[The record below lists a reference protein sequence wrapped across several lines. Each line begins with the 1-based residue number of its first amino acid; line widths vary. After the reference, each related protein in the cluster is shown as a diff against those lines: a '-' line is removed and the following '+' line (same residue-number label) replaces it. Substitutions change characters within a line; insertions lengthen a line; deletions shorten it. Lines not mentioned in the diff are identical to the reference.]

1 LYKKKKFMSKP
12 RIIKAQVKRTRSYAE
27 SIVDG
32 VSSLTNWVTGAPPLV
47 SDKDI
52 VTSAKFS
59 EIQIGIDPCQP
70 PTPCLIVG
78 YNNGFHIWDI
88 SASKVSQDNNI
99 VEIASVQG
107 FRVRDFCVFNRL
119 NENVNMD
126 PRKVER
132 PLLGVISGEDSS
144 HNVWPNT
151 KLQLYSILNHTFLQS
166 IDFLSPIINVLSNN
180 RFVVVIFQNQA
191 ILLSPVTFEKQFCVH
206 LYGESPRSGGV
217 ADLGSRWLAYQC
229 RQPLEDTMAA
239 SRLLSPNSSLPTEEE
254 PKVNETTS
262 SNRRKKSK
270 SYISSS
276 DQVLWTVGSTLV
288 EVTSSIRSISTMW
301 PIKSYMVGY
310 DMRGEQ
316 VVVPREESSKDIGG
330 YIMVID
336 LENPH
341 VVDNSEGDYKNRLR
355 LSRKSNFNVVAH
367 FKASQDSPLSIV
379 RFDPTGTLLATA
391 SEKGNIINVY
401 KINPKDNIFES
412 HQHLYV
418 LKRGVT
424 PTIIKQITFSIDS
437 SLVAIT
443 SAYKGT
449 THLYGINLQGG
460 VVDAISHLHIN
471 RHRRSEL
478 QYSPSYFESV
488 LQAKGSFIEPQYPSK
503 LAVIHSD
510 VQDPTVTE
518 EKDRLFGSVVQ
529 FGESSEDDY
538 YLCGLDSSG
547 ILTYYRIQLTEGES
561 NKLGLAGNV
570 NGIVEWDLRRPTKSR
585 AYRFQPA
592 IHPQKVVS
600 TSIPE
605 RNKHKAWLRNI
616 ETNTCTMPHT
626 PFWMANDLLPLQPYT
641 AVPIIVDKDKISDP
655 ISQDE
660 IYRTT
665 ERAVLPVKESNNK
678 LFSFY

>member
-1 LYKKKKFMSKP
+1 LFFSHLFF
-12 RIIKAQVKRTRSYAE
+12 RTRSYTE

-32 VSSLTNWVTGAPPLV
+32 VSSLTNWVTGAPPVV

-52 VTSAKFS
+52 VTSAKFCDLYL
-59 EIQIGIDPCQP
+59 GVDQP
-70 PTPCLIVG
+70 TIACLIVG

-88 SASKVSQDNNI
+88 SASKGSQDNNI
-99 VEIASVQG
+99 IEIASVQG

-119 NENVNMD
+119 EEVYNSD
-126 PRKVER
+126 PRKTYAAER
-132 PLLGVISGEDSS
+132 PLLGIISGEDSS
-144 HNVWPNT
+144 HNVWPNS
-151 KLQLYSILNHTFLQS
+151 KLQLYSILNHTFLPT
-166 IDFLSPIINVLSNN
+166 IDFLSPIINVLSNQ

-191 ILLSPVTFEKQFCVH
+191 ILLSPITFEKQFCVH
-206 LYGESPRSGGV
+206 LFGESPRSGGV

-239 SRLLSPNSSLPTEEE
+239 SRLLTHPNNSSLSSEEE
-254 PKVNETTS
+254 PKVNETILS
-262 SNRRKKSK
+262 SNRRKKSR

-310 DMRGEQ
+310 DMRVEQ

-336 LENPH
+336 LENPN
-341 VVDNSEGDYKNRLR
+341 VVDNSEVDFKNRLR

-367 FKASQDSPLSIV
+367 FKASQDSPLSIT

-412 HQHLYV
+412 HQHLYI

-460 VVDAISHLHIN
+460 VVDAISHLTVN
-471 RHRRSEL
+471 RHRRSQL

-510 VQDPTVTE
+510 VQDPTVIE
-518 EKDRLFGSVVQ
+518 EKDKLFGSVVQ
-529 FGESSEDDY
+529 YGESSDDDN
-538 YLCGLDSSG
+538 YLYGLDSNG
-547 ILTYYRIQLTEGES
+547 ILTYHRIQLTEGES
-561 NKLGLAGNV
+561 NKLGLAVNV
-570 NGIVEWDLRRPTKSR
+570 HGIVEWDLRRPTKSR
-585 AYRFQPA
+585 AYRFQSA
-592 IHPQKVVS
+592 IHPQTKVLS
-600 TSIPE
+600 TSVPD
-605 RNKHKAWLRNI
+605 RNRHKVWLRNI

-641 AVPIIVDKDKISDP
+641 AVPVIVDKDKMTDP